1 LRGYDELVNL
11 VLDDCDEFLRGE
23 WLLLCVCSQYWC
35 EYCVVFRP
43 YLSLDLII
51 MNFHDT
57 LYTSNYLVCTQWCHG
72 IISLGVGLGLGIGYL
87 DLDSEDPEQ
96 VTDKTRRL
104 GLVVIRGTQVSLL
117 SPEDG
122 LEEIANPFLGG
133 AEEEE
138 AEG

>member
-1 LRGYDELVNL
+1 
-11 VLDDCDEFLRGE
+11 
-23 WLLLCVCSQYWC
+23 
-35 EYCVVFRP
+35 
-43 YLSLDLII
+43 
-51 MNFHDT
+51 M
-57 LYTSNYLVCTQWCHG
+57 
-72 IISLGVGLGLGIGYL
+72 GLGLGIGHL

-138 AEG
+138 EEAEG

>member
-1 LRGYDELVNL
+1 
-11 VLDDCDEFLRGE
+11 
-23 WLLLCVCSQYWC
+23 
-35 EYCVVFRP
+35 
-43 YLSLDLII
+43 
-51 MNFHDT
+51 M
-57 LYTSNYLVCTQWCHG
+57 
-72 IISLGVGLGLGIGYL
+72 GLGLGIGYL